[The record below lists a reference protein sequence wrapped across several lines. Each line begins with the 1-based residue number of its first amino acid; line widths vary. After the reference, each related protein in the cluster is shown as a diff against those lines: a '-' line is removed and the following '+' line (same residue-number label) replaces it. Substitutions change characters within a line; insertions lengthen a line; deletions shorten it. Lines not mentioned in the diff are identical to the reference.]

1 MNKTYATELVRR
13 IAPDLR
19 GEFDVQPILS
29 LEIKLHLERLK
40 LMELIRASRE
50 KNARPVAES
59 QPRMQLAC

>member
-1 MNKTYATELVRR
+1 MHKTYATELVRR
-13 IAPDLR
+13 IAPTLK
-19 GEFDVQPILS
+19 GEFAIQPVLS

-50 KNARPVAES
+50 KNARPAAES

>member
-19 GEFDVQPILS
+19 GEFAVQPVLS

-50 KNARPVAES
+50 KNARPAAES